1 MNFSEINLID
11 YLPSYMII
19 LLVASYVLG
28 AILKSLDCVKDKY
41 ITLILGFLDIT
52 IAVLL
57 AIINAKYKVA
67 LDTIIMGVLQGII
80 AWGISIGI
88 NQTGKQ
94 LNKEE

>member
-1 MNFSEINLID
+1 MNFSQINLID
-11 YLPSYMII
+11 YLPSYMIL

-28 AILKSLDCVKDKY
+28 TILKSLDCIKDKY
-41 ITLILGFLDIT
+41 ITLFLGLLDIT

-57 AIINAKYKVA
+57 GIINAKYKVA
-67 LDTIIMGVLQGII
+67 LDTVIMGILQGII

-94 LNKEE
+94 LKKDE